1 MQDTFKSRY
10 TSVHIILFIHVIM
23 EVTTTTRGK
32 PKLLWAGYAY
42 TKHTEKNGMIRWRC
56 TCRASKHC
64 PASVYTNLLPANA
77 VLKTDHNHCPEPVKF
92 EVARCRTEMRVC
104 AAACNDPPSRIYA
117 DNITALTDAAK
128 AILPSV
134 DTCKR
139 TIARNRTQEY
149 PAEPASL
156 VNLHIVP
163 PWTHTLGQ
171 QEEEFLFFDN
181 GPQATHRIVA
191 YATEDNLRRLAAA
204 DKWFMDGNFAMAP
217 PKFLQLYVIHVSLGE
232 VTIPLVYAF
241 LENKTEAT
249 YHELFTAILNRCATY
264 GVQPDPDVVMVD
276 FELAVPR
283 AVAGVFGQNVQVQF
297 CFYHLTQS
305 TWRKIQEMGLV
316 VSYRTDNNFRH
327 FCGMLDGL
335 AFLPPTDVSAGMA
348 HLRTIAPAL
357 AAPLVDYFDKTYVHG
372 HYRQGRLQVGG
383 IRMVRIA
390 PLYPVQTWN
399 VHNAT
404 VNDNPRTNNV
414 SEAWNN
420 KYRHLIGHQHPSI
433 WKSIKCLQREQE
445 CVSAIIIQDATG
457 QPPRKR
463 VRHEYVRL
471 QTRLRNLCRDYVNG
485 VMQVPQ
491 FLTAIGHLVRL

>member
-1 MQDTFKSRY
+1 MASVQPLQPTSGQQDTFKSRY

-77 VLKTDHNHCPEPVKF
+77 VLKTDHNHCPEPVKL
-92 EVARCRTEMRVC
+92 EVARCRTEMRVR

-117 DNITALTDAAK
+117 D
-128 AILPSV
+128 
-134 DTCKR
+134 C
-139 TIARNRTQEY
+139 
-149 PAEPASL
+149 
-156 VNLHIVP
+156 
-163 PWTHTLGQ
+163 
-171 QEEEFLFFDN
+171 
-181 GPQATHRIVA
+181 
-191 YATEDNLRRLAAA
+191 LAAA

-305 TWRKIQEMGLV
+305 TWRKIHSVACSMALRFCHQLTCLLAWHTCV
-316 VSYRTDNNFRH
+316 RLHQPWQHLWSTTSTKRTFTATT
-327 FCGMLDGL
+327 G
-335 AFLPPTDVSAGMA
+335 
-348 HLRTIAPAL
+348 
-357 AAPLVDYFDKTYVHG
+357 K
-372 HYRQGRLQVGG
+372 VGC
-383 IRMVRIA
+383 R
-390 PLYPVQTWN
+390 W
-399 VHNAT
+399 
-404 VNDNPRTNNV
+404 
-414 SEAWNN
+414 EASGWCAS
-420 KYRHLIGHQHPSI
+420 LPSI
-433 WKSIKCLQREQE
+433 
-445 CVSAIIIQDATG
+445 
-457 QPPRKR
+457 
-463 VRHEYVRL
+463 
-471 QTRLRNLCRDYVNG
+471 LCRRG
-485 VMQVPQ
+485 MCTMRP
-491 FLTAIGHLVRL
+491 